1 MNNRFVRVG
10 TAAAALLGVGAAVDL
25 SGAGVG
31 RDAGQLPRQAKVTE
45 AAVATIPVKG
55 MFCLSCAAT
64 IKHKVS
70 SLNGVLSAQV
80 SLTDQAVRIRYTAGD
95 PTIPAKA
102 AAAIDSLGY
111 KAGKPV

>member
-1 MNNRFVRVG
+1 MNKRYAVVG
-10 TAAAALLGVGAAVDL
+10 IGAAALVGLGAVASL
-25 SGAGVG
+25 SAGPSSQAN
-31 RDAGQLPRQAKVTE
+31 RALQQAKLSE

-55 MFCLSCAAT
+55 MFCLSCAAR

-70 SLNGVLSAQV
+70 SLNGVVSAQV
-80 SLTDQAVRIRYTAGD
+80 SLADQAVTIRYAGAD

-102 AAAIDSLGY
+102 AAVIDGLGY